1 MRIERNSS
9 DAGRPKF
16 RKTRSPRGDRLRVS
30 RCETKIKTKINKIEK
45 KTVWMGRGRAKGR
58 GNGLAKSPWPRAPR
72 WTTRRAINI
81 VRLDLRCRRCWGWLR
96 TEGATINHSML
107 IKPAAK

>member
-1 MRIERNSS
+1 MLEGRNS
-9 DAGRPKF
+9 GR
-16 RKTRSPRGDRLRVS
+16 RGARGPAPVS
-30 RCETKIKTKINKIEK
+30 RCETKIKTKINEIEK
-45 KTVWMGRGRAKGR
+45 MEERGRELKEEGAK
-58 GNGLAKSPWPRAPR
+58 LAKSPWSRAPR

-96 TEGATINHSML
+96 RERLLITSML